1 MPVPRPPHVVVVG
14 GGILGAS
21 TAAHLIRAG
30 ARVTLLAAATF
41 ADGASGRSLS
51 WLNSSGE
58 RSRDYHYLRLLGLDR
73 YRTWS
78 ARHPDSSR
86 FLRFD
91 GALKWARPG
100 QSLRETFDRERSRG
114 YDALWLDREAVA
126 ARLPDVRSEAIPD
139 EGAIFNPGEGW
150 VDLPHLIRGLV
161 AEAVAGGA
169 RILEHTG
176 SVDVVVD
183 DARVRGVRLADGQRI
198 DADRVVLATGAGA
211 PGQLA
216 ALGIAV
222 PDATVPACIVVTE
235 PLPTPV
241 RTVLNT
247 PRVAVRP
254 MPDGGVSLDAGWAE
268 RSIVVGADGTLAAP
282 AETIDGLLAEAA
294 EVLAGQPS
302 LTVRRIGVGPKP
314 IPGDGEPV
322 VGAVGAVPGLSVLFT
337 HSGATLGL
345 ILGELVAEELVTG
358 NPSPVL
364 TPYRIERFSTGIVA
378 TGADSAAWTPV
389 STR

>member
-1 MPVPRPPHVVVVG
+1 MHIPRPIHVVVVG
-14 GGILGAS
+14 GGILGTS

-30 ARVTLLAAATF
+30 AHVTLLTAGTI

-78 ARHPDSSR
+78 AQHPGSAR

-91 GALKWARPG
+91 GALKWSRPG
-100 QSLRETFDRERSRG
+100 QSLRDTFDRERSRG
-114 YDALWLDREAVA
+114 YDAVWLDRQEVA
-126 ARLPDVRSEAIPD
+126 RRLTDVRAEVVPD

-150 VDLPHLIRGLV
+150 IDLPNLIPTLV

-169 RILEHTG
+169 RVLEHVG
-176 SVDVVVD
+176 LVGVVVD
-183 DARVRGVRLADGQRI
+183 DAGVRGVRLADGRRV

-211 PGQLA
+211 PAQLA
-216 ALGIAV
+216 ELGVPV
-222 PDATVPACIVVTE
+222 PDATVPACIVVTD
-235 PLPTPV
+235 PLSAPI

-268 RSIVVGADGTLAAP
+268 RSIVVGEDGTFSVPTATV
-282 AETIDGLLAEAA
+282 EGLLSEASD
-294 EVLAGQPS
+294 VLAGRPS
-302 LTVRRIGVGPKP
+302 MTVRRIGVGPKP

-322 VGAVGAVPGLSVLFT
+322 VGAVDEVPGLSVLFT

-345 ILGELVAEELVTG
+345 VLGELIAEEIVTG
-358 NPSPVL
+358 NPSSVL
-364 TPYRIERFSTGIVA
+364 APYRIERFSSRSAVG
-378 TGADSAAWTPV
+378 GADSGAWTPV
-389 STR
+389 ASR